1 MKYRQIGR
9 HGGVGALR
17 KVPVFL
23 CLGGTGDS
31 QLGLVVSQGT
41 GGLWLGW
48 DCYPAR
54 LVTPIFLILIIVTF
68 FLGECF

>member
-1 MKYRQIGR
+1 MEYRQVGR
-9 HGGVGALR
+9 QGGGGANT
-17 KVPVFL
+17 
-23 CLGGTGDS
+23 LG
-31 QLGLVVSQGT
+31 QVQVLLGLRLRLVVVVGGT

-54 LVTPIFLILIIVTF
+54 LSRRAVFLVLLVMTF

>member
-1 MKYRQIGR
+1 MEYRQVGR
-9 HGGVGALR
+9 QGAGGANT
-17 KVPVFL
+17 
-23 CLGGTGDS
+23 LG
-31 QLGLVVSQGT
+31 QVQVLLGLRLRLVVVVRLVT

-54 LVTPIFLILIIVTF
+54 LSRRAVFLVLLVMTF